1 MNVAQMLKM
10 RPQSLDQLADR
21 QRRLSGSHREATL
34 NNLALGSAK
43 MAAKAEARYR
53 EAFRGEV
60 IHTQQLADRLGAG
73 LSSNVIRTLRKMK
86 ACGLVEELGPNPSDL
101 ENRPPGRRGRMPI
114 YWRWIGI

>member
-1 MNVAQMLKM
+1 MNLADMLKM
-10 RPQSLDQLADR
+10 DVQSLDQLAER
-21 QRRLSGSHREATL
+21 QRRLSSPHRETVL
-34 NNLALGSAK
+34 NNLMMGSAK
-43 MAAKAEARYR
+43 MARKAEKRYR

-86 ACGLVEELGPNPSDL
+86 ARGCVEELGPNPADL

-114 YWRWIGI
+114 YWRWIGW